1 MISSAIETRNLSL
14 AAMTGTGDKSPSQMI
29 IPNARDAAHN
39 GHSWLRA
46 A

>member
-1 MISSAIETRNLSL
+1 MKDASSGNFISDGTTAI
-14 AAMTGTGDKSPSQMI
+14 GDKSPSQMI

-39 GHSWLRA
+39 GHSWFSA